1 MYTVVYIKPS
11 KTEGYLTLGIDAQ
24 GERLRVS
31 VKESV
36 LSELG
41 IHSVPCPLDEET
53 FTEIKTI
60 ADRHEALKSALSVLS
75 YADNSRRQLYL
86 KLKRRGFGDELIKGA
101 ILECERLG
109 YLNEQRQLASLVC
122 SYAKTKLYG
131 RERIVKALYAKG
143 YPVSSIRRAITE
155 LCDAGEVD
163 FDELSERLLSKFGIT
178 DSDSEEAHALLYRFG
193 YRN

>member
-11 KTEGYLTLGIDAQ
+11 KTEGYLTLGIDAL

-41 IHSVPCPLDEET
+41 IHSVPCSLDEET
-53 FTEIKTI
+53 FTEIKTV
-60 ADRHEALKSALSVLS
+60 ADRYEVLKSALSILA

-86 KLKRRGFGDELIKGA
+86 KLKRRGFADELIRGA
-101 ILECERLG
+101 ISECERLG
-109 YLNEQRQLASLVC
+109 YLNEQRQLSNLVYA
-122 SYAKTKLYG
+122 YAKTKLYG
-131 RERIVKALYAKG
+131 RDRIVSALYAKG
-143 YPVSSIRRAITE
+143 YPTASIRSAINE
-155 LCDAGEVD
+155 LCDVGEIN

-178 DSDSEEAHALLYRFG
+178 DPDSDEAHALLYRFG